1 MIPKRNLFQWI
12 NFYPPFIGAGIRVR
26 KVNETE
32 DAIEVEMKLRFWNKN
47 YVGTHYGGSLYSM
60 CDPFFMLILMRK
72 LGKNY
77 VVWDKAAQ
85 IRFLKPGIGKVKAR
99 FQIPDAKIQDIRNE
113 LETLVKSEY
122 IFMTSVLDEENNIVA
137 EVEKLIYVRKRRN
150 DTSSSAS
157 Q

>member
-1 MIPKRNLFQWI
+1 MAVSRFLRLAM
-12 NFYPPFIGAGIRVR
+12 NFYPPFLGAGIRV
-26 KVNETE
+26 KQVNDEE
-32 DAIEVEMKLRFWNKN
+32 DAVEVEMKLRFWNKN

-85 IRFLKPGIGKVKAR
+85 IRFVKPGTGKVKAR
-99 FQIPDAKIQDIRNE
+99 FQIPESKIQDIRNE
-113 LETLVKSEY
+113 LYTLGKSEY
-122 IFMTSVLDEENNIVA
+122 IFTTSVTDEKNGVVA
-137 EVEKLIYVRKRRN
+137 EVEKMIYVRKR
-150 DTSSSAS
+150 AS